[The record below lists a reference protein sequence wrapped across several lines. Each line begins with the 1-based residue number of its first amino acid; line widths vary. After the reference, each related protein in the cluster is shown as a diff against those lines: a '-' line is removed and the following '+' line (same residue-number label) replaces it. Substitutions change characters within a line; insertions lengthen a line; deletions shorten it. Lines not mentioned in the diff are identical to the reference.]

1 MVMLRFVFKRLMVMV
16 PLVFVVLTITFF
28 MVSLA
33 PGSPFSRERKLPPEI
48 EANLNAKYGFDQPR
62 WTQYTRFCGRILGFT
77 YNQETASYS
86 WHPYPDFG
94 DSTKYKD
101 RRVNDIIKEAL
112 PVSAVL
118 GLTAYLIALCFG
130 VTAGILSSLKQ
141 NSWLDYSA
149 MSGAMLG
156 VSIPNFVLGPLLV
169 MIFSLTFYWLPPARM
184 EWAAEWGYLR
194 IPTIQSLIL
203 PALTL
208 AALYVAYIARM
219 TRSGMLETLKQDY
232 IRTARAK
239 GLSEWRV
246 VLGHAL
252 RGGLLPVVSFTGP
265 ALAFLVSGT
274 IVVETIFSVPGL
286 GRYFVD
292 AALNRDHFLLLG
304 ITAFIAV
311 SLMVFNLLVD
321 VAYAYIDPRIRYE

>member
-1 MVMLRFVFKRLMVMV
+1 MI
-16 PLVFVVLTITFF
+16 PLVLVVLTITFF

-33 PGSPFSRERKLPPEI
+33 PGSPFSKERKLPPEI

-62 WTQYTRFCGRILGFT
+62 HIQYFRFMGRLFGFT
-77 YNQETASYS
+77 YNTETKSYA

-112 PVSAVL
+112 PVSAIL
-118 GLTAYLIALCFG
+118 GLTAYLIALFVG
-130 VTAGILSSLKQ
+130 LTTGILSSLKQ
-141 NSWLDYSA
+141 NSWLDYLT

-169 MIFSLTFYWLPPARM
+169 IVFSLTLYWLPPARM

-194 IPTIQSLIL
+194 IPTLKTLIL

-219 TRSGMLETLKQDY
+219 TRSGMLETLRQDY

-239 GLSEWRV
+239 GLSERRV

-252 RGGLLPVVSFTGP
+252 RGGILPVVSFTGP
-265 ALAFLVSGT
+265 ALAFLISGT
-274 IVVETIFSVPGL
+274 IVVETIFAVPGL
-286 GRYFVD
+286 GRYFVE
-292 AALNRDHFLLLG
+292 AANNRDHFLLLG
-304 ITAFIAV
+304 ITAFV
-311 SLMVFNLLVD
+311 SVALMIFNLLVD
-321 VAYAYIDPRIRYE
+321 IAYAYIDPRIRYE

>member
-1 MVMLRFVFKRLMVMV
+1 MV
-16 PLVFVVLTITFF
+16 PLVLLVLTITFF
-28 MVSLA
+28 MVNLA
-33 PGSPFSRERKLPPEI
+33 PGSPFSKERTLAPEI

-62 WTQYTRFCGRILGFT
+62 AVQYARFMGRMIGFT
-77 YNQETASYS
+77 YNTETRSYS

-118 GLTAYLIALCFG
+118 GLTAYLIALIIG
-130 VTAGILSSLKQ
+130 LTSGILSSLKQ
-141 NSWLDYSA
+141 NSWLDYTT

-169 MIFSLTFYWLPPARM
+169 IIFSLGLYWLPPARM

-194 IPTIQSLIL
+194 IPTLRTLIL

-208 AALYVAYIARM
+208 SALYVAYIARM
-219 TRSGMLETLKQDY
+219 TRSGMLETLRQDY

-246 VLGHAL
+246 VLRHAL
-252 RGGLLPVVSFTGP
+252 RGGILPVVSFTGP
-265 ALAFLVSGT
+265 ALAFLISGT
-274 IVVETIFSVPGL
+274 IVIERIFSVPGL
-286 GRYFVD
+286 GNYFVE
-292 AALNRDHFLLLG
+292 AANNRDHFLLLG
-304 ITAFIAV
+304 ITAFVAV
-311 SLMVFNLLVD
+311 LLMLFNLLVD